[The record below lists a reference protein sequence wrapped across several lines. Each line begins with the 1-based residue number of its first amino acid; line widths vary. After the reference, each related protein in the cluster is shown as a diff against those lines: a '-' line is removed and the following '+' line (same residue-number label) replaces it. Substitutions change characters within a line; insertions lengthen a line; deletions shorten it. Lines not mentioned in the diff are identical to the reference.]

1 MRLRELYYDF
11 KPLLPRGLRYWLRRR
26 LARHTLA
33 AHRHVWPIDPGSSQ
47 PAPGWPGW
55 PEGRDF
61 AFALSHDV
69 EGPEGLAQCQALAEV
84 EMEQGFRSS
93 FNFIPE
99 GPYRVPAELRTWLTS
114 RGFEVGVHDLHHDGK
129 LFRSRAGFSRKAGLI
144 NRYLEEW
151 QAAGFRAG
159 LMHSNLPWQHEI
171 RAEYDAST
179 FDTDP
184 FEPQPEGAGTIFPYW
199 VASGSGGFLE
209 LPYTLPQDSTLFLIL
224 REPSPRIWHEKLA
237 WLATQRGLAF
247 VTTHPDYIAF
257 GDHCPDRQYPVKHY
271 RDFLAHVRTRHAGRF
286 WHALPREVA
295 RYARTH
301 RQALPHRTSL
311 RGGPRPRPAG
321 AKIWI
326 DLENTPHIPFFA
338 PIIAALQR
346 KGHTVVLT
354 ARDAYQTC
362 EMADLYGMRYDRLG
376 RHYGRHLALKL
387 AGLGIRITQLL
398 PFALREKPDLALNH
412 GARAQTEVCSLL
424 GIPNVLLMDYEH
436 SSSSGLNKSQWNIF
450 PAVVADQAGAK
461 GRGGK
466 ILSYRGIKED
476 VYVAGLRPDPAILPR
491 LGLDPRHLIITVR
504 PPATEA
510 HYHNREAEVLFREF
524 MRLTAACA
532 EARLVILPRNRRQ
545 EVQLRA
551 EFRAAFESGQAVI
564 PGGVVDGMNLLW
576 HSDLVVS
583 GGGTMNREAAAL
595 GVPVYSIFRGT
606 IGAVDRHLAA
616 TGRLTLVESVG
627 DVAAKIQLVR
637 RDRSRPP
644 DQGSR
649 EALDDIL
656 GHIEAILQQ
665 TRRN

>member
-1 MRLRELYYDF
+1 MRFRELYYDF
-11 KPLLPRGLRYWLRRR
+11 KPLLPQGLRYWLRRQLAPYT
-26 LARHTLA
+26 LAR
-33 AHRHVWPIDPGSSQ
+33 HRHVWPIDPASAQ

-55 PEGRDF
+55 PEGKDF
-61 AFALSHDV
+61 AFVLSHDV

-99 GPYRVPAELRTWLTS
+99 GPYRVPEELRSWLTS
-114 RGFEVGVHDLHHDGK
+114 RGFEVGVHDLNHDGK
-129 LFRSRAGFSRKAGLI
+129 LFRSRSTFSRKAAVI
-144 NRYLEEW
+144 NRYLAEW
-151 QAAGFRAG
+151 QASGFRAG

-171 RAEYDAST
+171 RADYDAST

-184 FEPQPEGAGTIFPYW
+184 FEPQPQGAGTIFPYW
-199 VASGSGGFLE
+199 VDSGDGGFLE
-209 LPYTLPQDSTLFLIL
+209 LPYTLPQDSTLFLVL
-224 REPSPRIWHEKLA
+224 REPSARLWHEKLA
-237 WLATQRGLAF
+237 WIAAQRGMAF

-257 GDHCPDRQYPVKHY
+257 GRDCPPRQYPIRHY
-271 RDFLAHVRTRHAGRF
+271 RDFLADVRTRHAGRY
-286 WHALPREVA
+286 WHALPRDVA
-295 RYARTH
+295 RYARSH
-301 RQALPHRTSL
+301 REALPRRTVLGSAQ
-311 RGGPRPRPAG
+311 PPRPAG
-321 AKIWI
+321 ARIWI

-338 PIIAALQR
+338 PIISALRQR
-346 KGHTVVLT
+346 GHTVVLT

-362 EMADLYGMRYDRLG
+362 EMADLYGMRYDRIG

-387 AGLGIRITQLL
+387 AGLGIRISQLL
-398 PFALREKPDLALNH
+398 PFALRERPDLALNH

-450 PAVVADQAGAK
+450 PEVVANGASAK
-461 GRGGK
+461 ARSGR

-476 VYVAGLRPDPAILPR
+476 VYVAGLRPDAGILPR
-491 LGLDPRHLIITVR
+491 LGLDPGHVIITAR

-524 MRLTAACA
+524 MRLAAGRA
-532 EARLVILPRNRRQ
+532 EARLVLLPRNRRQ
-545 EVQLRA
+545 ETQLRQ
-551 EFRAAFESGQAVI
+551 EYRAWFDSRQAVI
-564 PGGVVDGMNLLW
+564 PEGVVDGMNLLW

-616 TGRLTLVESVG
+616 TGRLTLITSAD
-627 DVAAKIQLVR
+627 DVANRIPLVR
-637 RDRSRPP
+637 RDRSKGPAP
-644 DQGSR
+644 ASR
-649 EALDDIL
+649 HALDDIL
-656 GHIEAILQQ
+656 GHIESILRE